1 MGSSC
6 RDFGCSERARTG
18 EGSGDERGS
27 ELEEVDNE
35 VKGESEVNSASAA
48 ASIDAPSSSV
58 VPVEVIVEVER
69 SKDESSK
76 GLNGH

>member
-6 RDFGCSERARTG
+6 GDFGCSGRARTG

-69 SKDESSK
+69 SKDESRK